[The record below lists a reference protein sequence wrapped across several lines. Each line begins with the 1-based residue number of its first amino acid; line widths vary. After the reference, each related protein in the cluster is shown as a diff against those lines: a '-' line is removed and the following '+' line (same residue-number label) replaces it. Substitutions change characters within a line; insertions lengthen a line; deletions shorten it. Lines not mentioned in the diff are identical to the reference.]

1 MTAQELNEIMS
12 EQYAYISY
20 DSSLAEEYLNCGA
33 PKTDDKYIIA
43 WCFADYLLSQDLAD
57 EVVL

>member
-20 DSSLAEEYLNCGA
+20 DSNLAEEYLNCGA
-33 PKTDDKYIIA
+33 PKTGDKETIA